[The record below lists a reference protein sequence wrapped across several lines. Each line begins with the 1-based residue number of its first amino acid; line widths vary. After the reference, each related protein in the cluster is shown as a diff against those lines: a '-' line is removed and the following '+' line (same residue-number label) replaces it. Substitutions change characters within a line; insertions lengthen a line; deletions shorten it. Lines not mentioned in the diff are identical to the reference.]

1 MKVVAFIEPPQSEVI
16 EKILQHCGLWQA
28 SAPRAPPDVDSLV
41 LELDADFSDS
51 SMGSPDQADQP
62 QELTYVDIDTFLATF
77 SSPPT
82 RVGLG
87 TMRTSYG
94 IDPCFAA

>member
-28 SAPRAPPDVDSLV
+28 SAPTAPPDVDNLV
-41 LELDADFSDS
+41 LELDAAFSDS

-77 SSPPT
+77 
-82 RVGLG
+82 
-87 TMRTSYG
+87 
-94 IDPCFAA
+94 